1 MADQGTVL
9 TPGPRGLGGW
19 LLLYVVLGAISIV
32 VMLVQLVRDLLYAV
46 ANPALLPAELFI
58 VVLSVVWYGLY
69 ALALYHIVRLHP
81 GAVARI
87 KKIIVGTVLVNA
99 VLPFLFAMML
109 TLTVSGAQLMPILR
123 AAYSA
128 ETLGNLFGMCVMA
141 AIWYRYFCVSER
153 VRNTWP
159 EVGEGVSFHA

>member
-1 MADQGTVL
+1 M
-9 TPGPRGLGGW
+9 
-19 LLLYVVLGAISIV
+19 
-32 VMLVQLVRDLLYAV
+32 
-46 ANPALLPAELFI
+46 
-58 VVLSVVWYGLY
+58 
-69 ALALYHIVRLHP
+69 
-81 GAVARI
+81 
-87 KKIIVGTVLVNA
+87 GTVLVNA